1 MRSLYKL
8 KERGADQDL
17 LREHVWVVWGRG
29 DACQH
34 DSYTC
39 DTHPGATGW
48 PTRRINTTDHNFFG
62 AGGDNTLGVIRN
74 ATLDFKKNTSKSSIS
89 SKQCFFEFVITSPK
103 IH

>member
-48 PTRRINTTDHNFFG
+48 PTRRLNTTDHNFFG
-62 AGGDNTLGVIRN
+62 AGGNNTLGVIRN
-74 ATLDFKKNTSKSSIS
+74 ATLDLKKIQVNHQLAQNNVFLNSS
-89 SKQCFFEFVITSPK
+89 
-103 IH
+103 

>member
-1 MRSLYKL
+1 MRPLYKL

-17 LREHVWVVWGRG
+17 LREHVWGVWGRG

-48 PTRRINTTDHNFFG
+48 PTQRLNTTDHNFFG

-74 ATLDFKKNTSKSSIS
+74 ATLDLKKIQVNHQLAQNNVFLNSS
-89 SKQCFFEFVITSPK
+89 
-103 IH
+103 